1 MSIVVCKVEKLVQY
15 ILTRKSLQLVSKA
28 QRRLS
33 WSLLVQCEIRD
44 PPGNFQETLKFP
56 GALEISRG
64 PGFFQVLEIFR
75 APENFQ
81 VFVCVYTHG
90 KFQGGYRKM

>member
-1 MSIVVCKVEKLVQY
+1 MP
-15 ILTRKSLQLVSKA
+15 
-28 QRRLS
+28 
-33 WSLLVQCEIRD
+33 LLVRCEIRD

-81 VFVCVYTHG
+81 VFVCYIPMENSRGVQENVVLKAQPHLLKPESRFCYQKWQV
-90 KFQGGYRKM
+90 KFTKKKIL